1 MERRRCD
8 GATAAGTK
16 VVKNINPGIGD
27 MRVGGV
33 VATVRA
39 RKIVHT
45 MVYPTPQEVLEA
57 VGLRE

>member
-1 MERRRCD
+1 MLD
-8 GATAAGTK
+8 AGDDK
-16 VVKNINPGIGD
+16 VAVVVRDKGEGKGGGVAVTN
-27 MRVGGV
+27 RWGV

-45 MVYPTPQEVLEA
+45 MVYPTPAAVLEA